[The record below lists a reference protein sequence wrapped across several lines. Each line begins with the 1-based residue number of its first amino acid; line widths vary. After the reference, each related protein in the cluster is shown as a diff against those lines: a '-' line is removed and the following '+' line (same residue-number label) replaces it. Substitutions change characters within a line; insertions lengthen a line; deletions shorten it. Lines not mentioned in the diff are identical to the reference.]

1 MLKVANEARKASER
15 IRLEISNTDSLNP
28 ADTAVVKLIQNLSQ
42 LTPAEQSELEGF
54 LGLDLDSMDKIL
66 SRRNAIGTWLKNR
79 FKNDSGG
86 RSKEILNKVVENIDT
101 SGVLPAGGTDGEPR
115 SGLRSLVNKPSESAF
130 VSGSLQTLGF
140 SASKITLATVVLDS
154 AFDLGNEILE
164 KRKIP
169 WRKAGVF
176 AVNVVA
182 TGLVIAIAIL

>member
-1 MLKVANEARKASER
+1 M
-15 IRLEISNTDSLNP
+15 EISNTDSLNP